1 MNLSLSTHPP
11 ACTLIF
17 SQTLLRGLRRWA
29 LSLAMLA
36 FALLTT
42 FAQAP
47 AAGAQSAPPQFLFS
61 QTSTNGASTITTYTV
76 DPTTGVPTPIAAPPT
91 QPREQVG
98 LLAVNPAVTFL
109 FNTTLNSAN
118 SAAIAVFSIAA
129 DGSTSE
135 IPASPF
141 ALSNTTARPVALT
154 VGRDGRYLYVLSFFE
169 ADAVTALIDVFSIG
183 SDGSLAVINSYTIA
197 PALPTAMFMHPTGRW
212 LYVYCWYNQAPN
224 DDGAPDFIQ
233 QYDMNFDGT
242 LTTESLTDLEEFSAP
257 SLSMTGSNDGALIFA
272 GHGMVGSSDSFL
284 DSFFVDSVT
293 GNPTEVSRLDIQNG
307 NGSNP
312 AGTGNDGMPTN
323 LVVDSTNT
331 YLYSNAGSFT
341 FPNGVVTQL
350 ALPSAYPLGSPLLI
364 SQITPFLYSGS
375 NNTSVVNQVHA
386 DGSLS
391 PVASPLIGTV
401 ISAAIT
407 GLAPAPTEPILRPNF
422 SAETLSAVVGQP
434 NVVPII
440 VTNWGYATLTVSNA
454 SIAGDPSFTITNNMC
469 TTPISPMGTCEV
481 DVSFNPTAPG
491 TFTSTLTLE
500 SNSPTQT
507 VAFTGNAQNPRPPR
521 PDPGILPSQQII
533 LPDTVPGTTS
543 NVTVQLANAMDA
555 TAPLTV
561 SGITFTGSNPG
572 DFSQTNT
579 CTAPIP
585 ANGSCSIT
593 ITFNPQAMGNRA
605 AVLTIAS
612 NAQDFSGGTVSGN
625 AVASVTKFSLTTS
638 TSGTGSIQQSP
649 AGSSFGSNTTI
660 TLTAVPSGNNV
671 EFGSW
676 SGGPC
681 AGNGNNPCVFQI
693 TANTAAAATF
703 IQQFTVTTVVVG
715 AGSVSPGGVLNF
727 PANTSISLS
736 AIPLPGA
743 SFVSWSGVCPGSTNP
758 TCIFTVTANVTAT
771 ATFTTQQVTLG
782 TNIVGP
788 GTIQQTPAGTT
799 FTAGTAIKLT
809 ATPNTG
815 ASFVNW
821 SGACVG
827 STSPVCN
834 FTINNNT
841 QGAATFSAGAQV
853 SLATSVVGPGTIQ
866 QSPTGSSFTSGTSI
880 TLTAVP
886 NVGAS
891 FTSWTG
897 PCAGSANPVCTFAIN
912 ANTIAT
918 AAFTAGVQFTLSTSV
933 VGPGTIQQSP
943 TGTSFVSGTSITLTA
958 MPGANAV
965 FTSWTGPCAGSTNP
979 VCTFAISANT
989 TASATFTQQFTLTTT
1004 VVGPGTIQQA
1014 PTGTSFASGTSIT
1027 LTAVPNAGATFTSW
1041 AGACA
1046 GSTTAAC
1053 AFSITANTTAT
1064 ATFTAAPMVTPSQP
1078 TQMGSAGTAFT
1089 FPITTSGFTAPPTLT
1104 ASCSIP
1110 EGTCTISG
1118 STLTVITTART
1129 AGAVRSAAVSFPPMA
1144 SSSSASSL
1152 IAPEFARLRATKI
1165 TFAPL
1170 RSPLLALFVVL
1181 AIWLVMPASAASPRL
1196 RRTLRPLAMLAVL
1209 CLVAGCG
1216 GGGSSPPP
1224 VNGTPAG
1231 TYRITITATSGA
1243 QTATSIVTVVVQ

>member
-1 MNLSLSTHPP
+1 MNLSLSTHPT
-11 ACTLIF
+11 ACALIF
-17 SQTLLRGLRRWA
+17 SQTLLRGLRRCA

-36 FALLTT
+36 CALLTT

-47 AAGAQSAPPQFLFS
+47 AAGAQASPPPFVFA
-61 QTSTNGASTITTYTV
+61 QTVTDGVATITTYAFN
-76 DPTTGVPTPIAAPPT
+76 PTTGVLTPIAAPPT
-91 QPREQVG
+91 QPREQLG
-98 LLAVNPAVTFL
+98 LLAVNPAGTFL
-109 FNTTLNSAN
+109 FDATGNSAGSN
-118 SAAIAVFSIAA
+118 AVAVFSIAA
-129 DGSTSE
+129 DGSTAE
-135 IPASPF
+135 IAASPF
-141 ALSNTTARPVALT
+141 SGSNPAATPVALT
-154 VGRDGRYLYVLSFFE
+154 IGRDARYLYVLSRYE
-169 ADAVTALIDVFSIG
+169 ADVPTALIDVWSIG
-183 SDGSLAVINSYTIA
+183 SDGSPVVINSYTIA
-197 PALPTAMFMHPTGRW
+197 PAIPTAMFMHATGRW

-233 QYDMNFDGT
+233 QYDLNFDGT
-242 LTTESLTDLEEFSAP
+242 LTTESVPELEEFSAP
-257 SLSMTGSNDGALIFA
+257 SLSMGGSSDGAFIFA
-272 GHGMVGSSDSFL
+272 GHGMVGSAGYFL
-284 DSFFVDSVT
+284 DAFFVDPVT
-293 GNPTEVSRLDIQNG
+293 GNPIEADTLDLQNG
-307 NGSNP
+307 PNGLP
-312 AGTGNDGMPTN
+312 TGNDGIPNN

-331 YLYSNAGSFT
+331 YLYSNAGSFA
-341 FPNGVVTQL
+341 FPNAMLAQL
-350 ALPSAYPLGSPLLI
+350 ALPSALPLSSPLLT
-364 SQITPFLYSGS
+364 SQTTPFLFSAAASAGTVS
-375 NNTSVVNQVHA
+375 AVNKVNA
-386 DGSLS
+386 DGSLTAV
-391 PVASPLIGTV
+391 PQSPLVAVGV
-401 ISAAIT
+401 FAIT
-407 GLAPAPTEPILRPNF
+407 GLAPVPTEPIIRINPTSEMLNN
-422 SAETLSAVVGQP
+422 VIVGQRAP
-434 NVVPII
+434 GAVL
-440 VTNWGYATLTVSNA
+440 VTNWGYSALTVSNV
-454 SIAGDPSFTITNNMC
+454 SLTGDPSFTLANNMC
-469 TTPISPMGTCEV
+469 TTPLPPAGTCEV
-481 DVSFNPTAPG
+481 DVSFAPTAPG
-491 TFTSTLTLE
+491 TFMSTLTLE
-500 SNSPTQT
+500 SNLPTQA
-507 VAFTGNAQNPRPPR
+507 VAFTGTARAPFAE
-521 PDPGILPSQQII
+521 GEILPSQQVI
-533 LPDTVPGTTS
+533 LPDAATGSSS
-543 NVTVQLANAMDA
+543 NITIQLGNDQRA
-555 TAPLTV
+555 TAPLTFT
-561 SGITFTGSNPG
+561 GIALNGSNPG
-572 DFSQTNT
+572 DFSQTNA

-585 ANGSCSIT
+585 PGGQCSIT
-593 ITFNPQAMGNRA
+593 VTFTPQALGNRA
-605 AVLTIAS
+605 ALLDVAS
-612 NAQDFSGGTVSGN
+612 NDGDVQATLSGNGVSTVS
-625 AVASVTKFSLTTS
+625 TFSLTTS
-638 TSGTGSIQQSP
+638 TTGSGTGSVQQSP
-649 AGSSFGSNTTI
+649 AGNSFASNTRI

-671 EFGSW
+671 EFGNWAS
-676 SGGPC
+676 GPC

-736 AIPLPGA
+736 AIPLQGA
-743 SFVSWSGVCPGSTNP
+743 SFVSWSGVCPGTTNP

-788 GTIQQTPAGTT
+788 GAIQQAPAGGT
-799 FTAGTAIKLT
+799 FAAGTSIRLT
-809 ATPNTG
+809 AVPNTG

-821 SGACVG
+821 TGACLG
-827 STSPVCN
+827 STNPVCN

-841 QGAATFSAGAQV
+841 QAAATFSAGAQV
-853 SLATSVVGPGTIQ
+853 SLATSVAGPGTIQ

-886 NVGAS
+886 NTGAS

-897 PCAGSANPVCTFAIN
+897 PCAGSTNPVCTFTIN
-912 ANTIAT
+912 SNTIASAT
-918 AAFTAGVQFTLSTSV
+918 FTAGVQFTLSTSV

-1014 PTGTSFASGTSIT
+1014 PTGNSFASGTSIT
-1027 LTAVPNAGATFTSW
+1027 LTAVPNTGATFTSW

-1053 AFSITANTTAT
+1053 AFTITANTTAT

-1110 EGTCTISG
+1110 DGTCTISG
-1118 STLTVITTART
+1118 TTLTVSTTART
-1129 AGAVRSAAVSFPPMA
+1129 AGAVRSATVSFPPMA

-1170 RSPLLALFVVL
+1170 GSLLLVML

-1216 GGGSSPPP
+1216 GGGGSTPPP

-1231 TYRITITATSGA
+1231 TYPVTVTATAGA
-1243 QTATSIVTVVVQ
+1243 QTAKTTVTVVVQ